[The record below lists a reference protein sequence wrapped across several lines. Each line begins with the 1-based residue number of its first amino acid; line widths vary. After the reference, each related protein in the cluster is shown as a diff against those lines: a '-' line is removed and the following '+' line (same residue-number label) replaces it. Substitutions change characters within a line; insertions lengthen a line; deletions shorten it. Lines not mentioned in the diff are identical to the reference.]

1 MDSTLALIALL
12 ALLASFAQLGIKPQL
27 AVLTFL
33 ISPFSSSALIN
44 GINVV
49 GEIFQL
55 LGVKAASLTPAAN
68 SSAKSSPEILRA

>member
-12 ALLASFAQLGIKPQL
+12 ALLASFAQVGINPQL
-27 AVLTFL
+27 AVLML
-33 ISPFSSSALIN
+33 RLSPDSSSPLIN

-55 LGVKAASLTPAAN
+55 LGVNAASLIPAAN
-68 SSAKSSPEILRA
+68 SSARSSPEILRA